1 MILSNLIPTE
11 VRKFFYRHI
20 NSSMKYLAL
29 TLIVLLIGCSKAPD
43 ILERI
48 LDKAKILQEEQKVL
62 TDNEKELVKD
72 ADNKEWE
79 KVDNDSK

>member
-1 MILSNLIPTE
+1 
-11 VRKFFYRHI
+11 
-20 NSSMKYLAL
+20 MKYLAL

-48 LDKAKILQEEQKVL
+48 LDKARILQEQQKGL
-62 TDNEKELVKD
+62 TDSEKELIQE

>member
-1 MILSNLIPTE
+1 
-11 VRKFFYRHI
+11 
-20 NSSMKYLAL
+20 MKYLAL

-62 TDNEKELVKD
+62 TDKEKELVKD

>member
-1 MILSNLIPTE
+1 MEVSNPQRFENFSI
-11 VRKFFYRHI
+11 YI
-20 NSSMKYLAL
+20 NSSMKYLAIL
-29 TLIVLLIGCSKAPD
+29 LIVLLTGCSKAPD

-48 LDKAKILQEEQKVL
+48 LDKAKILKEEQKVL
-62 TDNEKELVKD
+62 TDQEKALVQE

>member
-1 MILSNLIPTE
+1 MEVSNPQRFENFST
-11 VRKFFYRHI
+11 YI
-20 NSSMKYLAL
+20 NSSMKYL
-29 TLIVLLIGCSKAPD
+29 TIILIVLLTGCSKAPD
-43 ILERI
+43 ILEKI

-62 TDNEKELVKD
+62 TDQEKALVQE

>member
-1 MILSNLIPTE
+1 
-11 VRKFFYRHI
+11 
-20 NSSMKYLAL
+20 MKYLAL

-48 LDKAKILQEEQKVL
+48 LDKAKILKEQQKVL
-62 TDNEKELVKD
+62 TDQEKALIQE

>member
-1 MILSNLIPTE
+1 
-11 VRKFFYRHI
+11 
-20 NSSMKYLAL
+20 MKYLAL

-48 LDKAKILQEEQKVL
+48 LDKARKQMVL
-62 TDNEKELVKD
+62 TDQEKALIQE

-79 KVDNDSK
+79 KLDNDSK

>member
-1 MILSNLIPTE
+1 
-11 VRKFFYRHI
+11 
-20 NSSMKYLAL
+20 MKYL
-29 TLIVLLIGCSKAPD
+29 TIILIVLLTSCSKAPD

-48 LDKAKILQEEQKVL
+48 LEKARILQEEQKVL
-62 TDNEKELVKD
+62 TDQEKALIQE

>member
-1 MILSNLIPTE
+1 MTLSSLIPTE

-48 LDKAKILQEEQKVL
+48 LDKAKILKEQQKGL
-62 TDNEKELVKD
+62 TDSEKELIKD
-72 ADNKEWE
+72 AENKEWE
-79 KVDNDSK
+79 KVDNDN

>member
-1 MILSNLIPTE
+1 
-11 VRKFFYRHI
+11 
-20 NSSMKYLAL
+20 MKYLAL

-48 LDKAKILQEEQKVL
+48 LDKAKILKEQQKGL
-62 TDNEKELVKD
+62 TDKEKTLIQE

>member
-1 MILSNLIPTE
+1 MEVSNPQRFENFSI
-11 VRKFFYRHI
+11 YI
-20 NSSMKYLAL
+20 NSSMKYLTI

-48 LDKAKILQEEQKVL
+48 LDKAKILKEEQKVL
-62 TDNEKELVKD
+62 TDQEKALVQE

>member
-1 MILSNLIPTE
+1 
-11 VRKFFYRHI
+11 
-20 NSSMKYLAL
+20 MKYLAL

-48 LDKAKILQEEQKVL
+48 LDKAKILKEQQKGL
-62 TDNEKELVKD
+62 TDSEKELIKE
-72 ADNKEWE
+72 ADNKEWA

>member
-1 MILSNLIPTE
+1 
-11 VRKFFYRHI
+11 
-20 NSSMKYLAL
+20 MKYLAL

-48 LDKAKILQEEQKVL
+48 LDKAKILKEEQKGL
-62 TDNEKELVKD
+62 TDQEKALIQE

>member
-1 MILSNLIPTE
+1 MEVSNPQRFENFST
-11 VRKFFYRHI
+11 YI
-20 NSSMKYLAL
+20 NSSMKYLTIL
-29 TLIVLLIGCSKAPD
+29 LIVLLTSCSKAPD

-48 LDKAKILQEEQKVL
+48 LNKAAIQQEQQKSL
-62 TDNEKELVKD
+62 TDSEKELIQE

>member
-1 MILSNLIPTE
+1 MEVSNPQRFENFSI
-11 VRKFFYRHI
+11 YI
-20 NSSMKYLAL
+20 NSSMKYL
-29 TLIVLLIGCSKAPD
+29 TIILIVLLTGCSKAPD

-48 LDKAKILQEEQKVL
+48 LNKAAIQQEQQKGL
-62 TDNEKELVKD
+62 TDSEKELVQE

>member
-1 MILSNLIPTE
+1 
-11 VRKFFYRHI
+11 
-20 NSSMKYLAL
+20 MKYLEL

-48 LDKAKILQEEQKVL
+48 LDKAKILKEQQKGL
-62 TDNEKELVKD
+62 TDSEKELIKE
-72 ADNKEWE
+72 ADNKEWD

>member
-1 MILSNLIPTE
+1 MEVSNPQRFENFSI
-11 VRKFFYRHI
+11 YI
-20 NSSMKYLAL
+20 NSSMKYLAI
-29 TLIVLLIGCSKAPD
+29 TLIVLLTSCSKAPD

-48 LDKAKILQEEQKVL
+48 LDKAKILKEQQKVL
-62 TDNEKELVKD
+62 TDQEKALVQE

>member
-1 MILSNLIPTE
+1 
-11 VRKFFYRHI
+11 
-20 NSSMKYLAL
+20 MKYLAL

-48 LDKAKILQEEQKVL
+48 LNKAAIQQEQQKGL
-62 TDNEKELVKD
+62 TDQEKALVQE